1 MAFRRRSPCRTY
13 PWTHPKK
20 ESAIDESEENSF
32 FISFKLLITSLQ
44 EELNP
49 NVPNGKFIEELLSDV
64 NHRIEETGLSID
76 VDPYEIYKDDEGYD
90 YYFVA

>member
-1 MAFRRRSPCRTY
+1 MNDG
-13 PWTHPKK
+13 
-20 ESAIDESEENSF
+20 EEENPLFS
-32 FISFKLLITSLQ
+32 SVRLLVTSLQ

-49 NVPNGKFIEELLSDV
+49 NVPNGKFIEELLSQL
-64 NHRIEETGLSID
+64 NHRIDENGLSGID

>member
-1 MAFRRRSPCRTY
+1 MATPVR
-13 PWTHPKK
+13 
-20 ESAIDESEENSF
+20 
-32 FISFKLLITSLQ
+32 LLVTSLQ

-49 NVPNGKFIEELLSDV
+49 NVPNGKFIEELLSEL
-64 NHRIEETGLSID
+64 NHRIDQNGLSID

>member
-1 MAFRRRSPCRTY
+1 MNS
-13 PWTHPKK
+13 PKK
-20 ESAIDESEENSF
+20 DYIDGYEERAFSS
-32 FISFKLLITSLQ
+32 IGTPFKLLITSLQ

-49 NVPNGKFIEELLSDV
+49 NVPNEKFIEELLSDV
-64 NHRIEETGLSID
+64 THRIEETGLSID